1 MIETISMGFNWVEKD
16 DVLNLNSKKI
26 IKRFYLYFSQNG
38 TCLAKNDL
46 VNIPK
51 EDIDNFVN
59 IKSEEEI
66 FSFRQQ
72 GRSLQFMVVFHIFMD
87 GDGSFAG
94 DMLSKQFCKI

>member
-1 MIETISMGFNWVEKD
+1 MGLIWVEKD

-26 IKRFYLYFSQNG
+26 VKRFHLYFSQNG
-38 TCLAKNDL
+38 TSPTKIDL

-59 IKSEEEI
+59 IKSDEEI
-66 FSFRQQ
+66 FSYRQQ

-87 GDGSFAG
+87 GDGNLLEICSVNKFVRF
-94 DMLSKQFCKI
+94 KPKN

>member
-38 TCLAKNDL
+38 TSLAKNDL

-94 DMLSKQFCKI
+94 DMLNKQFCKI

>member
-38 TCLAKNDL
+38 TSLAKNDL

-87 GDGSFAG
+87 GDGSFAR

>member
-1 MIETISMGFNWVEKD
+1 MGFNWVEKD

-38 TCLAKNDL
+38 TSLAKNDL

-51 EDIDNFVN
+51 EDRDNFVN

>member
-1 MIETISMGFNWVEKD
+1 MGFNWVEKD

-38 TCLAKNDL
+38 TSLAKNDL

-59 IKSEEEI
+59 IKSEEET

>member
-1 MIETISMGFNWVEKD
+1 MIETISMGLICVEKD

-26 IKRFYLYFSQNG
+26 VKRFYLYFSQNG
-38 TCLAKNDL
+38 TSPTKIDL

-59 IKSEEEI
+59 IKSDEEI
-66 FSFRQQ
+66 FSYRQQ

-87 GDGSFAG
+87 GDGNFA
-94 DMLSKQFCKI
+94 

>member
-1 MIETISMGFNWVEKD
+1 MGFNWVEKD

-38 TCLAKNDL
+38 TSLAKNDL

>member
-1 MIETISMGFNWVEKD
+1 MGFNWVEKD

-38 TCLAKNDL
+38 TSLAKNDL

-87 GDGSFAG
+87 GDDSFAG

>member
-1 MIETISMGFNWVEKD
+1 MGLIWVEKD

-26 IKRFYLYFSQNG
+26 VKRFYLYFSQNG
-38 TCLAKNDL
+38 TSPTKNDL

-59 IKSEEEI
+59 IKSDEEI
-66 FSFRQQ
+66 FSYRQQ

-87 GDGSFAG
+87 GDGNFAW
-94 DMLSKQFCKI
+94 DMLSKQICKI